1 MNRTVLVIIH
11 LAKMSSAISDNGGLE
26 ARENVLGLV
35 TS

>member
-11 LAKMSSAISDNGGLE
+11 LAKMRSAISDNGGKG
-26 ARENVLGLV
+26 VLGLV